1 MFNSVKTFNQTA
13 GETMATKA
21 KKPAPKRTRPHACDA
36 HCFAA
41 AAPSGTSARGKSLDE
56 LDLASHARA
65 AAEAL
70 RAKHPQ
76 IVFTSGRRSSQ
87 QQAHA
92 MAGNVVAN
100 RRWIE
105 QTYAKTA
112 QRAELQSWVNSHPG
126 AKTAAAIEA
135 GLAGVMAHWSDTQK
149 RTLSQHFSGEA
160 FDMQPVPG
168 QASLIAA
175 IKALPRLRQFLQK
188 EGGLVVWHAG
198 FK

>member
-1 MFNSVKTFNQTA
+1 
-13 GETMATKA
+13 MAVKA
-21 KKPAPKRTRPHACDA
+21 KKPAPKRSRPHACDA
-36 HCFAA
+36 HCFRPTAA
-41 AAPSGTSARGKSLDE
+41 GASPAGGKSIDE
-56 LDLASHARA
+56 LDLVSYARA

-70 RAKHPQ
+70 RSKFPQ
-76 IVFTSGRRSSQ
+76 LVFTSGRRNSQ

-100 RRWIE
+100 RHWIE

-112 QRAELQSWVNSHPG
+112 QRAALQGWVNAHPQ

-135 GLAGVMAHWSDTQK
+135 GLAGVMANWTDAQK
-149 RTLSQHFSGEA
+149 RGLSQHFSGEA
-160 FDMQPVPG
+160 FDMQPLPG
-168 QASLIAA
+168 NREIIAA
-175 IKALPRLRQFLQK
+175 IKALPRLRQFLQN